1 MEYTYSNERPETV
14 VVTRRLG
21 QSVYTINIFVQE
33 SDISDYAYKY
43 VSLTLPQNTWDR
55 AAIIS
60 GIVRLKYTSD
70 EMDAIRNNYDLV
82 RDGTA
87 GDKTQE
93 YTEEYL
99 AMQAWRREAKE
110 LASEIINSKSNNI

>member
-1 MEYTYSNERPETV
+1 MDYEYSLEKPQL
-14 VVTRRLG
+14 VTISRELG
-21 QSVYTINIFVQE
+21 QPVYTINTLVEEIQ
-33 SDISDYAYKY
+33 DDYYKY
-43 VSLTLPQNTWDR
+43 RYTSFTLPRNTWNR
-55 AAIIS
+55 NVIIS
-60 GIVRLKYTSD
+60 GIVKLKYTSD
-70 EMDAIRNNYDLV
+70 DMDAVRNNYDLV

-99 AMQAWRREAKE
+99 AMQAWRAYSKQ

>member
-21 QSVYTINIFVQE
+21 QPVYTINIFVQE
-33 SDISDYAYKY
+33 SDISDYEHKY

-93 YTEEYL
+93 YTREYL
-99 AMQAWRREAKE
+99 AMQEWRREAKE
-110 LASEIINSKSNNI
+110 IASKIMEEHERN

>member
-1 MEYTYSNERPETV
+1 MDYIFCEERPKLVEV
-14 VVTRRLG
+14 NRVNG
-21 QSVYTINIFVQE
+21 QPIYTINTLVEETGDTEFP
-33 SDISDYAYKY
+33 YKY
-43 VSLTLPQNTWDR
+43 LSFTLPQNTWSR
-55 AAIIS
+55 NAIIS
-60 GIVRLKYTSD
+60 GIVKLKYTSD
-70 EMDAIRNNYDLV
+70 DMDAIRNNYDLV